1 MSVRRIPGS
10 HLDLLTAPIHG
21 VLTTMTPDG
30 HPHSAIVWVGDDGE
44 HILIT
49 TTLERFKGR
58 NMLTNPMTTLLVID
72 PADATRYVEIRGRVV
87 DYLADD
93 GDVFVDQQTR
103 AYTGG
108 RKRHYYGD
116 IYPETQRANETRVTF
131 RIAVLKANTDA
142 FFR

>member
-1 MSVRRIPGS
+1 MRRIPGS

-30 HPHSAIVWVGDDGE
+30 QPHSSIVWVGYDGE

-58 NMLTNPMTTLLVID
+58 NMLTDPKTTLLVID
-72 PADATRYVEIRGRVV
+72 PTDANRFIEIRGGVV
-87 DYLADD
+87 DSLADD

-108 RKRHYYGD
+108 RKRRYYGD
-116 IYPETQRANETRVTF
+116 IYPETQRAQETRVTF
-131 RIAVLKANTDA
+131 RIAVTKTNTDA
-142 FFR
+142 VFK

>member
-1 MSVRRIPGS
+1 MRRIPGS

-30 HPHSAIVWVGDDGE
+30 QPHSSIVWVGYDGE

-58 NMLTNPMTTLLVID
+58 NMLTDPKTTLLVID
-72 PADATRYVEIRGRVV
+72 PTDANRFIEMRGRVV
-87 DYLADD
+87 DSLADD

-108 RKRHYYGD
+108 RKRRYYGD
-116 IYPETQRANETRVTF
+116 IYPETQRAQETRVTF
-131 RIAVLKANTDA
+131 RIAVTKANTDA
-142 FFR
+142 VFK